1 MTDPDWSLFRSF
13 LAVFE
18 EGSLS
23 AAARTI
29 GLTQP
34 TLGRQI
40 AELENNLGTAL
51 FIRSQ
56 RGLIPTDAA
65 RDIAGHARA
74 MAAASG
80 AMVRAASG
88 GPSDTAGVIRITAS
102 DIVGAEVLPPLLASF
117 RREFPA
123 VAIELSLSNRMADL
137 LTGEAD
143 IAVRM
148 RRPGQQAIVARQI
161 GEVGLGLYAHHCYL
175 DDAPPLTTL
184 EALFGTHALIGFD
197 RETPVL
203 PDLSKGISLNRD
215 VFALRTDNDLAQLAA
230 IRAGYGIGF
239 IQHGIARRTPELVP
253 IFPHE
258 IGSTLQMWLA
268 LHEDLRASR
277 RLRLMMD
284 HLAMGL
290 ADYAVASKPLHRRI

>member
-1 MTDPDWSLFRSF
+1 MIDPDWSHFRSF

-23 AAARTI
+23 AAARTL

-40 AELENNLGTAL
+40 AELEDNLGTAL

-88 GPSDTAGVIRITAS
+88 GTSDTAGVIRITAS

-148 RRPGQQAIVARQI
+148 LRPGQQAIVARHI
-161 GEVGLGLYAHHCYL
+161 GEVGLGLYAHHRYL
-175 DDAPPLTTL
+175 DDAPPLTTP

-203 PDLSKGISLNRD
+203 PDLSKGISLSRD

-239 IQHGIARRTPELVP
+239 IQHGIARRAPELVS
-253 IFPHE
+253 IFPRE

-284 HLAMGL
+284 HLSAGL
-290 ADYAVASKPLHRRI
+290 THYVEASKPLHRRI